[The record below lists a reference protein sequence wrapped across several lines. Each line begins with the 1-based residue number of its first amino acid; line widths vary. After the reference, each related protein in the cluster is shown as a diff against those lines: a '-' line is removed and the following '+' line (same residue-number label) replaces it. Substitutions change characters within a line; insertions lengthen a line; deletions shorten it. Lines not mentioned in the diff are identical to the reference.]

1 MTPVTEPRQS
11 HVTTGIVD
19 RLSDG
24 SYMLKP
30 LKQKQYIDGLVF
42 LLQEIYGIEN
52 KLVDNK
58 VLPDCCL
65 GKLVSM
71 ESVLCDF
78 V

>member
-1 MTPVTEPRQS
+1 M
-11 HVTTGIVD
+11 TTGIVD

-24 SYMLKP
+24 SFMLKP

-58 VLPDCCL
+58 VRYVARASCMLLFCYFCL
-65 GKLVSM
+65 LS
-71 ESVLCDF
+71 SV
-78 V
+78 